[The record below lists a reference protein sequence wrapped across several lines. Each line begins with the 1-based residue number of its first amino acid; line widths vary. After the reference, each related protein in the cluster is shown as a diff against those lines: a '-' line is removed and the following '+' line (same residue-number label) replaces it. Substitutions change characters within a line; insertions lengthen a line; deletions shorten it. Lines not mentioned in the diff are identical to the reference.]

1 MPRLTKIYSRKGD
14 DGMTSLGNRQ
24 RVPKD
29 SLRVAAYGDVDE
41 LNSVLG
47 VALAAGLSSRLALG
61 VQSIQN
67 ELFHLGADLAYPVEP
82 GEERLIPQI
91 TVKNVADLE
100 KLIDELFDDV
110 GSLENFVLPGGTIG
124 AAHLHVARTIC
135 RRAERKLVTLSGGE
149 DISVES
155 LRYLNRLSDALFA
168 MALYENKQ
176 QGMTEKLWDSSV

>member
-1 MPRLTKIYSRKGD
+1 
-14 DGMTSLGNRQ
+14 MTSLGNRQ

-67 ELFHLGADLAYPVEP
+67 ELFHLGSDLAYPVES

-91 TVKNVADLE
+91 TAKNVASLE
-100 KLIDELFDDV
+100 KLIDDLFDAV

-155 LRYLNRLSDALFA
+155 LQYLNRLSDALFA